1 MYCSVPRLFVYLL
14 LVGAG
19 LFGFVCNAV
28 AAYAQNAYVSVIC
41 DEALGVY
48 AVNSGFYVLCPSE
61 TTGSLHVRVVALDP
75 FRLDMPD
82 TGFAEVAPGGSC
94 SYCVSDESGSEDSY
108 SGVIRVL
115 KLAIKPDETNVCW
128 KASQCTLRLTSDSN
142 PGGKTYWTSRPA
154 GIYGTG
160 RSVTFNPQ
168 NLSPGVYV
176 VTATSELASQCSD
189 ICVVRVSK
197 VELVTPSGDPV
208 GAPSDSG
215 DGQNEFTYSTAM
227 PGVLT
232 MNLKARVT
240 PASAARG
247 IANACVFGVESIGD
261 SVMSWRDANPA
272 GCAKASDGTLIA
284 TVTFTGLPKS
294 NSDFGRKTASITF
307 GGILCDEKSYEVF
320 FPKNAKNHP
329 LGQADSPNWFY
340 YWQQGNVCSIPAK
353 AKYEFRPRSYGY
365 WNKTNGLVLC
375 DHAAQNDDT
384 SRNVSARIYTTNWVY
399 EIRHHPAFLADVNA
413 CSAGVAGE
421 AYYVTNIVGKT
432 KEFDCEFKIGGDGEG
447 IGCVAMTV
455 KHELGHM
462 DMNEIWVGS
471 EEIVDWH
478 RQSEEDKIAT
488 YGYDS
493 LEAAVARMLKMEKLF
508 TYGDRDNRSGDSVPD
523 GRERNGDGGVYSN
536 DFDSDTFKLSELI
549 SDNYVDYGDNEVRMR
564 KLETE
569 DFSDMYHEDLDWANP
584 GCQHKNK
591 FGPRL
596 NGGVK

>member
-154 GIYGTG
+154 GINGTG

-168 NLSPGVYV
+168 KLSPGVYV

-189 ICVVRVSK
+189 ICVVRVTK

-284 TVTFTGLPKS
+284 TVTFTGLPKN

-340 YWQQGNVCSIPAK
+340 YWKQGDVCGIPLKCIYADD
-353 AKYEFRPRSYGY
+353 ASYGY
-365 WNKTNGLVLC
+365 VIPGK
-375 DHAAQNDDT
+375 DT
-384 SRNVSARIYTTNWVY
+384 ILRLGPDAPTTNTGPENY
-399 EIRHHPAFLADVNA
+399 E
-413 CSAGVAGE
+413 AGRDGYGAIT
-421 AYYVTNIVGKT
+421 VTGSGK
-432 KEFDCEFKIGGDGEG
+432 G
-447 IGCVAMTV
+447 IQCVAETV
-455 KHELGHM
+455 QHELHHLELYNKFHG
-462 DMNEIWVGS
+462 
-471 EEIVDWH
+471 
-478 RQSEEDKIAT
+478 QAEDPDEDGIPSSAEPTQDGISTHPNDPDT
-488 YGYDS
+488 YRMGGGYS
-493 LEAAVARMLKMEKLF
+493 L
-508 TYGDRDNRSGDSVPD
+508 
-523 GRERNGDGGVYSN
+523 
-536 DFDSDTFKLSELI
+536 
-549 SDNYVDYGDNEVRMR
+549 YGDNEIRCR
-564 KLETE
+564 KQELSLTISVYP
-569 DFSDMYHEDLDWANP
+569 DKDWANP
-584 GCQHKNK
+584 GCQSKSQ
-591 FGPRL
+591 FGPRP
-596 NGGVK
+596 

>member
-1 MYCSVPRLFVYLL
+1 MCLVIFVYLL

-168 NLSPGVYV
+168 KLSPGVYV

-189 ICVVRVSK
+189 ICVVRVTK

-284 TVTFTGLPKS
+284 TVTFTGLPKN

-340 YWQQGNVCSIPAK
+340 YWQQGNVCSIPAG
-353 AKYEFRPRSYGY
+353 AKYEYRPGCYGS
-365 WNKTNGLVLC
+365 WSPSHGLVLS
-375 DHAAQNDDT
+375 DLAARSDDGPM
-384 SRNVSARIYTTNWVY
+384 NVSARIFTTNMTY
-399 EIRHHPAFLADVNA
+399 EIQHKSSSFADVKA
-413 CSAGVAGE
+413 GSIGVAGE
-421 AYYVTNIVGKT
+421 EYFVVGVV
-432 KEFDCEFKIGGDGEG
+432 KETEDQTRQVQIGGGGKG

-455 KHELGHM
+455 KHELGHQ
-462 DMNEIWVGS
+462 DMYERWLGS
-471 EEIVDWH
+471 LEIVE
-478 RQSEEDKIAT
+478 RQSQSEERAIAT

-493 LEAAVARMLKMEKLF
+493 LEAAVARQLKMERLF
-508 TYGDRDNRSGDSVPD
+508 VYGDRDNSSGDGVPD
-523 GRERNGDGGVYSN
+523 GRERNGDDGVYSN
-536 DFDSDTFKLSELI
+536 DFDQDTFRLSELFTG
-549 SDNYVDYGDNEVRMR
+549 DYDEYGDEEVRMR

-591 FGPRL
+591 FGP
-596 NGGVK
+596 K